1 MRAVP
6 STNVNIGSCVRDA
19 DSCSTKRI
27 VDQFRAAG
35 NDLNALPAALIG
47 TDAFLYRR
55 PVDEVLP

>member
-1 MRAVP
+1 LSRFEQ
-6 STNVNIGSCVRDA
+6 DA

-35 NDLNALPAALIG
+35 SDLNALPLALIG

-55 PVDEVLP
+55 PVDEVSP